1 MNKLE
6 KDALLQQMGM
16 LIQKYNAM
24 KGSLMAMNDLALG
37 LENEI
42 NALNLKLRALKV
54 DGPSPVP
61 AVEKSKA
68 SGK

>member
-1 MNKLE
+1 MNKKE
-6 KDALLQQMGM
+6 KDALLEPMGR

-42 NALNLKLRALKV
+42 NALASRLRALKTEE
-54 DGPSPVP
+54 PKKTS
-61 AVEKSKA
+61 
-68 SGK
+68 